1 MPRKFIVLEIQVSDT
16 VGILTYAYDT
26 ENEALVKF
34 HTILAAAAG
43 SNLPKHTAMII
54 DEVGGVVRLE
64 CVEH

>member
-26 ENEALVKF
+26 ENEALAKF

-43 SNLPKHTAMII
+43 SNLPRHTAMII
-54 DEVGGVVRLE
+54 DEVGGVVRSE